1 MADQRG
7 GNREHELHRRL
18 SRRQLT
24 MIGLGGAI
32 GTGLFLGSSLA
43 ISQAGPATILAYMIV
58 ALVALVI
65 AWALAEMVTVH
76 PTAGAFGTVAHSY
89 LGKWSGFV
97 IRWTYWTI
105 QVIAVG
111 GEVIASGI
119 YLQYWWPQL
128 PLWLPVVVLSLA
140 LIAINA
146 ATVRFFGE
154 FEYWFAMIK
163 VTAIVVFILL
173 GVLLITLGL
182 PNAPATGFGNLTN
195 DGGFLPNGLSGLFLA
210 MVFVVFS
217 FIGTEVVSVTA
228 AESENPRRD
237 VPKAARQMVMRL
249 AIFYILAITIVLT
262 IAPWSVTAQGGSVE
276 ASPFVRVLAAAQV
289 PAAASLM
296 NFVVLTAALSSAN
309 TNLYLT
315 TRMLHSLAGHRYAP
329 AAFGRLSR
337 TGAPRNALA
346 MSTAGLAIAAVVAVR
361 AADSAYVALFGI
373 SVFGALVVWLMIL
386 ATHVRFRM
394 VRAREGLPPSP
405 ARLWGAPVTTG
416 LAFLFLAAV
425 LVSTAFIDGLTIAW
439 KAGLPF
445 FALLLVAYAV
455 VARRGHTEHNDPL
468 REELAARQRASDR
481 QSGSQ
486 RRSEPEPAAEP
497 DPVPEPGG

>member
-1 MADQRG
+1 MAEQQTVHPIG
-7 GNREHELHRRL
+7 QQGLHRAL
-18 SRRQLT
+18 TRRQLT

-43 ISQAGPATILAYMIV
+43 ISQAGPATIVAYLIV

-76 PTAGAFGTVAHSY
+76 PAAGGFGTIAHSY
-89 LGKWSGFV
+89 LGRWAGFV

-105 QVIAVG
+105 QVVAVG
-111 GEVIASGI
+111 GEVIAASI
-119 YLQYWWPQL
+119 YLQYWWPRL
-128 PLWLPVVVLSLA
+128 PLWLPVVVLAVA

-154 FEYWFAMIK
+154 FEYWFSMIK

-173 GVLLITLGL
+173 GLLLITFGL
-182 PNAPATGFGNLTN
+182 PDAPATGVGNLTS
-195 DGGFLPNGLSGLFLA
+195 DGGFMPNGLSGLFLA

-228 AESENPRRD
+228 AESENPTRD
-237 VPKAARQMVMRL
+237 IPRAARQMVLRLSIFYVL
-249 AIFYILAITIVLT
+249 AIAVVLT
-262 IAPWSVTAQGGSVE
+262 IAPWSQTAKGGSVD

-296 NFVVLTAALSSAN
+296 NFVILTAALSSAN

-315 TRMLHSLAGHRYAP
+315 TRMLHSLSGHGYAP
-329 AAFGRLSR
+329 AAFGRLSGS
-337 TGAPRNALA
+337 GAPHNALA
-346 MSTAGLAIAAVVAVR
+346 MSTVGLAIAAILAVK
-361 AADSAYVALFGI
+361 AEDSAYVALFGI

-386 ATHVRFRM
+386 ASHYRFRT
-394 VRAREGLPPSP
+394 VRSREGLPASP

-425 LVSTAFIDGLTIAW
+425 LVSTAFIEGLTIAW
-439 KAGLPF
+439 KAGIPF
-445 FALLLVAYAV
+445 FALLVVSYAV
-455 VARRGHTEHNDPL
+455 VSRRGRVESNDPL
-468 REELAARQRASDR
+468 QEELAARRAA
-481 QSGSQ
+481 
-486 RRSEPEPAAEP
+486 PAAGPTRDADLVP
-497 DPVPEPGG
+497 DA